1 MARTDGPFIARLPR
15 AAGARESR
23 YAHLFSGSIE
33 SVEEPEGRESAAD
46 APTLSHRVRLIEE
59 DLRQLRAELEA
70 LKIGRDPP
78 RPPATEG

>member
-1 MARTDGPFIARLPR
+1 
-15 AAGARESR
+15 
-23 YAHLFSGSIE
+23 
-33 SVEEPEGRESAAD
+33 VEEPEGRESAAD